1 MPDMPSTRAR
11 AAVVWAAVAMFVLT
25 WSVRYMSLVGF
36 PNDHFLYLAP
46 AQQMRA
52 GELPSRDFVDPGT
65 PLMYAVSAVAQLG
78 VGAPLLAEA
87 LVVSTA
93 FALAAALT
101 VYAAFVASGTLA
113 VAVTIALVQVAMFP
127 RSYHYPKLLLY
138 AAGVLAIWRYSAE
151 PSARRALL
159 AGGCIVIA
167 FLFRHDH
174 GVYLTAAALVA
185 AIVARP
191 GWQGAVRRTWQLAG
205 IIAIMASPYLVFVAA
220 TTGLAEHFASGAA
233 YSRSEI
239 GRAIEGL
246 PPIDWAE
253 VLSAHNLLIGLFYIF
268 HLVPVIAL
276 GVLVARR
283 AWAGPHRPDWVLML
297 PVTVLAVA
305 ANMTLLRDPL
315 EARLPDVAVP
325 IGILGAWLIPQPW
338 RGTGIWSIAGRLL
351 VLVLAGTCLAG
362 AHVIGRPIEQLD
374 RAVLLTRP
382 ARVLAHARSVL
393 AELQMPFHEG
403 HLPSRVTKTLVPFME
418 YVGRCTAPHQRLFV
432 AGDAPE
438 IYVFARRLFAGGQ
451 PALRNGFFSSIDD
464 QQRLVSRLRTQDVP
478 LALVLTEGDARLFSV
493 VMAELDARFQS
504 VREIVVEGQGIVDV
518 RVNRRA
524 TSSRLDDATGLPCFT

>member
-1 MPDMPSTRAR
+1 MRVMPSTRAR
-11 AAVVWAAVAMFVLT
+11 THVVWAAVGLFVLT

-52 GELPSRDFVDPGT
+52 GELPSKDFVDPGT
-65 PLMYAVSAVAQLG
+65 PLMYAVSAVARL
-78 VGAPLLAEA
+78 VVDAPLLAEA

-101 VYAAFVASGTLA
+101 VYAAFIASGTLGIA
-113 VAVTIALVQVAMFP
+113 VAVALVQVAMFP

-138 AAGVLAIWRYSAE
+138 AAGVLTIWRYSAE

-159 AGGCIVIA
+159 VGACIVVA

-174 GVYLTAAALVA
+174 GIYLTVAALVA
-185 AIVARP
+185 AVIARP
-191 GWQGAVRRTWQLAG
+191 GWNGAVPRISQMAG
-205 IIAIMASPYLVFVAA
+205 IVALLASPYLVFVA
-220 TTGLAEHFASGAA
+220 TVTGLAQHFASGAA

-239 GRAIEGL
+239 GRAIAGL
-246 PPIDWAE
+246 PAFDWSE
-253 VLSAHNLLIGLFYIF
+253 VLSAQNLLLSLFYIF
-268 HLVPVIAL
+268 HLVPIIAIA
-276 GVLVARR
+276 VLIRRR
-283 AWAGPHRPDWVLML
+283 AWARSDRSDWVLML
-297 PVTVLAVA
+297 PVVVLAIA

-315 EARLPDVAVP
+315 DARLPDVAVP
-325 IGILGAWLIPQPW
+325 IGVLGAWLMPQPW
-338 RGTGIWSIAGRLL
+338 RGTGSWFVAGRVL
-351 VLVLAGTCLAG
+351 VFVLAGVCLAG
-362 AHVIGRPIEQLD
+362 ANVIGRPAEQLD

-382 ARVLAHARSVL
+382 ARILGHARSVL

-403 HLPSRVTKTLVPFME
+403 QLPSRVSKALIPFME
-418 YVGRCTAPHQRLFV
+418 YVGRCTTPHQRLFI

-451 PALRNGFFSSIDD
+451 PALRNGFFSTIGD
-464 QQRLVSRLRTQDVP
+464 QQRLVSRLRRQDVP
-478 LALVLTEGDARLFSV
+478 LALVLTEGDARLFTL
-493 VMAELDARFQS
+493 VMAELDAGFQS
-504 VREIVVEGQGIVDV
+504 VREITVEGQGVVDV

-524 TSSRLDDATGLPCFT
+524 RTDRLDESTGLPCFT

>member
-1 MPDMPSTRAR
+1 MPSTRAR
-11 AAVVWAAVAMFVLT
+11 AHVVWAAVGIFVLT
-25 WSVRYMSLVGF
+25 WSFRYMSLVGF

-65 PLMYAVSAVAQLG
+65 PLMYAVSAAARLV
-78 VGAPLLAEA
+78 VDAPLLAEA

-101 VYAAFVASGTLA
+101 VYAAFIASGSLVIA
-113 VAVTIALVQVAMFP
+113 VAVALVQVAMFP

-138 AAGVLAIWRYSAE
+138 AAGVLVIWRYSAE

-159 AGGCIVIA
+159 VGACIVVA

-185 AIVARP
+185 AVIARP
-191 GWQGAVRRTWQLAG
+191 GWKGAVLRTSQMAG
-205 IIAIMASPYLVFVAA
+205 IVALLASPYLVFVA
-220 TTGLAEHFASGAA
+220 TVTGLAQHFASGAA

-239 GRAIEGL
+239 GRAIAGL
-246 PPIDWAE
+246 PAFDWAE
-253 VLSAHNLLIGLFYIF
+253 VLSAQNLLIWLFYIF
-268 HLVPVIAL
+268 HLVPIVAIA
-276 GVLVARR
+276 VLIWRR
-283 AWAGPHRPDWVLML
+283 AWARSDRSEWVLML
-297 PVTVLAVA
+297 PVAVLAIA
-305 ANMTLLRDPL
+305 ANLTLLRDPL
-315 EARLPDVAVP
+315 DARLPDVAVP
-325 IGILGAWLIPQPW
+325 IGVLGAWLMPQPW
-338 RGTGIWSIAGRLL
+338 RGTGIRFIAGRAL
-351 VLVLAGTCLAG
+351 VLVFAGACLAG
-362 AHVIGRPIEQLD
+362 ANVIGRPAEQLD

-382 ARVLAHARSVL
+382 ARVLEHARSVL
-393 AELQMPFHEG
+393 AELQMSFHEG

-438 IYVFARRLFAGGQ
+438 IYVFSRRLFAGGQ

-493 VMAELDARFQS
+493 VMAELDAGFQS
-504 VREIVVEGQGIVDV
+504 VREIIVEGQGVVDV

-524 TSSRLDDATGLPCFT
+524 RTNRLDESTGLPCFT